1 MAIRRY
7 EKTERRSEQRESV
20 IPSEV
25 RLWLCVIA
33 VIAALMLI
41 PAALGQ
47 GLDGRIIY
55 VAALIFCVVMV
66 PKAILWGDELDR
78 HVREWEE
85 RESGE

>member
-1 MAIRRY
+1 MAIR
-7 EKTERRSEQRESV
+7 TEDKKHRSQPHGAA
-20 IPSEV
+20 IPADI

-66 PKAILWGDELDR
+66 PKAVLWGDELDQ